1 MRSKVPCEGL
11 ALKRGVPDCDGG
23 GRGGQRW
30 FRDDVPRHNV
40 KGKRI
45 VLRLCLYEE
54 QEAGDEQ
61 RWELGGSNLEESC
74 LPGKVVCPR
83 IMEKIRGNLEGGGDV
98 AGERHDEGKDKHTG
112 GCGKGRA
119 ELNHL
124 C

>member
-1 MRSKVPCEGL
+1 MSP
-11 ALKRGVPDCDGG
+11 ATGG
-23 GRGGQRW
+23 GRWGQRW
-30 FRDDVPRHNV
+30 FRDDVSRHNV

-54 QEAGDEQ
+54 QAAGDEQ

-98 AGERHDEGKDKHTG
+98 AGERHDEGKGRISTQG
-112 GCGKGRA
+112 GAGR
-119 ELNHL
+119 EEQDSIT
-124 C
+124 CVEKS